1 MTVLGRT
8 ARTLF
13 SHPRLW
19 GLLLCN
25 VLLGLSTSFVSPFT
39 SLFGEHEVG
48 MSSVQFG
55 AFMVATGLAG
65 IVFSTILARW
75 SDTRFSRR
83 QVLLF
88 GALFG
93 AFGYVGYALV
103 RDPVWLT
110 VIGCVFLGL
119 SSVTFSQLFAHAREV
134 VDQSDIPEAE
144 VPLYMNVFRLSFAL
158 SWTVGPALASLVML
172 QFSFVGTYL
181 SAAFCFVALFVAVG
195 IFVPQQTSRRQ
206 VPQTGLKQTFKALSH
221 PEVLA
226 ASLAF
231 VLVFATSSLLMLS
244 LPLFIVDTLHGTQV
258 DVGVTFSVA
267 PFFEL
272 PLMFFIGA
280 LASRPHRAHHQTRRT
295 AKIIRLGIL
304 LFAAYFV
311 GLAVVRA
318 PWQIYPLQILS
329 AAVTAILQGLAIS
342 YFQDFLPE
350 QQGTATNLYVNVTN
364 TGRLIGYILFSGLTF
379 GLSYQAI
386 FLMNFVVCM
395 AAFLLLLV
403 VRRTTGRFPDTLA
416 SSHENYRVGHQPSV
430 RTEAEKA
437 SEKTNSCRRI
447 LPIMGETQIDRELFG
462 TLQDDRPRKL
472 SVHPSGAYDT

>member
-1 MTVLGRT
+1 
-8 ARTLF
+8 
-13 SHPRLW
+13 
-19 GLLLCN
+19 
-25 VLLGLSTSFVSPFT
+25 
-39 SLFGEHEVG
+39 
-48 MSSVQFG
+48 MSSLQFG

-93 AFGYVGYALV
+93 ALGYVGYALV

-110 VIGCVFLGL
+110 VIGCIFLGL

-134 VDQSDIPEAE
+134 LDQSNIAETE

-172 QFSFVGTYL
+172 RFSFVGTYL
-181 SAAFCFVALFVAVG
+181 SAAFCFLALFVAVAV
-195 IFVPQQTSRRQ
+195 FVPQHTSRKR
-206 VPQTGLKQTFKALSH
+206 VPQTGPKQTLKALTH

-226 ASLAF
+226 ASVAF

-244 LPLFIVDTLHGTQV
+244 LPLFIVDTLHGTRV

-280 LASRPHRAHHQTRRT
+280 LASRPHQADRQTGRT
-295 AKIIRLGIL
+295 ARIIRLGIL
-304 LFAAYFV
+304 LSAAYFV
-311 GLAVVRA
+311 GLALVRA

-364 TGRLIGYILFSGLTF
+364 TGRLIGYVLFSGITLVF
-379 GLSYQAI
+379 SYQTI
-386 FLMNFVVCM
+386 FLLNALVCLAAFFLLFVVRHT
-395 AAFLLLLV
+395 A
-403 VRRTTGRFPDTLA
+403 RPKLA
-416 SSHENYRVGHQPSV
+416 
-430 RTEAEKA
+430 
-437 SEKTNSCRRI
+437 KTQI
-447 LPIMGETQIDRELFG
+447 LP
-462 TLQDDRPRKL
+462 
-472 SVHPSGAYDT
+472 S

>member
-1 MTVLGRT
+1 MNVLGRT
-8 ARTLF
+8 ISALF

-19 GLLLCN
+19 GLLLCS
-25 VLLGLSTSFVSPFT
+25 VLLGLSASFVSPFT

-55 AFMVATGLAG
+55 AFMVATGVAG
-65 IVFSTILARW
+65 IIFSTILARL
-75 SDTRFSRR
+75 SDTWFSRR
-83 QVLLF
+83 HVLLLGTLF
-88 GALFG
+88 GAL
-93 AFGYVGYALV
+93 GYIGYALV
-103 RDPVWLT
+103 RNPLWLT

-134 VDQSDIPEAE
+134 LDQSGIAE
-144 VPLYMNVFRLSFAL
+144 SEIPLYMNVFRLSFAL

-181 SAAFCFVALFVAVG
+181 AASFCFLALFVAVAV
-195 IFVPQQTSRRQ
+195 FVPRQVSRRVNQ
-206 VPQTGLKQTFKALSH
+206 AGLKQTLKALSH

-244 LPLFIVDTLHGTQV
+244 LPLFIVDTLHGTSV

-280 LASRPHRAHHQTRRT
+280 LASRPRPAHRQAGRT
-295 AKIIRLGIL
+295 ASIIRTGIL
-304 LFAAYFV
+304 LSALYFI
-311 GLAVVRA
+311 GLALVHS

-364 TGRLIGYILFSGLTF
+364 TGRLIGYVVFSGITLAFT
-379 GLSYQAI
+379 YQAI
-386 FLMNFVVCM
+386 FLINAVVCVV
-395 AAFLLLLV
+395 AFFLLFV
-403 VRRTTGRFPDTLA
+403 VRRTARTTL
-416 SSHENYRVGHQPSV
+416 
-430 RTEAEKA
+430 T
-437 SEKTNSCRRI
+437 KTQDFRA
-447 LPIMGETQIDRELFG
+447 LEEG
-462 TLQDDRPRKL
+462 TSDE
-472 SVHPSGAYDT
+472 